1 MKIVWMDWWTLVCGH
16 LWALSRHSEELTAAR
31 ICQGIIVGWPL
42 FFLVLRDVCMRASLI
57 EPDFD
62 AEESE

>member
-1 MKIVWMDWWTLVCGH
+1 MRIMSIDWWAFVRGH
-16 LWALSRHSEELTAAR
+16 LWVLSRHSEELTAAK
-31 ICQGIIVGWPL
+31 IGLGIIGGWP
-42 FFLVLRDVCMRASLI
+42 FFLLVLRDVCMRASLI